1 MSTPSSL
8 IGDLIKV
15 ASLMQEHR
23 MLGSPARVMSV
34 LGVGVAKSSGTMR
47 CFLFLGHQKQK
58 REVVHV
64 YANPL
69 RCRSLN

>member
-15 ASLMQEHR
+15 AALMQGHR

-34 LGVGVAKSSGTMR
+34 LGVGVAKSSANHAM
-47 CFLFLGHQKQK
+47 LSFLGHQKQK
-58 REVVHV
+58 
-64 YANPL
+64 
-69 RCRSLN
+69 